1 MKINSLVI
9 VDQKNDSSQVILN
22 YCKEHF
28 SFNNIE
34 VFSACPHIE
43 ITDTIMLINSE
54 SLIAT
59 EDMIQIAQLIKKH
72 NTPIILFSDM
82 KEEYCGHIIDAIE
95 LGAIDVVPKKIFAE
109 KHISHSET
117 HVFDELIRSLQSGT
131 FRFDTTLFRLR
142 LSPYPIKTKKIF
154 HSDKKGIVVIGSDL
168 GGTSSI
174 LSLIPQ
180 LPSTYP
186 VPICII
192 SNGSS
197 KLLDILADR
206 LQINSSL
213 PVKRIGAEN
222 ETLLEPSTVYL
233 VPANRTP
240 ILDLWDDD
248 KVMMIVNNELPY
260 EILLK
265 HWIDQF
271 MISAAEIYGKDTIGI
286 LLGGLQEDG
295 LKGLEKI
302 KQVRGKS
309 IMQSEKSCCM
319 LNRFKIAVKKDCSK
333 NVVYIGDLAE
343 KLISL
348 G

>member
-1 MKINSLVI
+1 MKINNLII
-9 VDQKNDSSQVILN
+9 VDQKNDSSQTVVN

-28 SFNNIE
+28 SFKNIE
-34 VFSACPHIE
+34 VFSSCPHIE
-43 ITDTIMLINSE
+43 IIDTIILINSE
-54 SLIAT
+54 NLTAT

-72 NTPIILFSDM
+72 NTPVVLFSDM
-82 KEEYCGHIIDAIE
+82 EEQYCGHIIDAIE
-95 LGAIDVVPKKIFAE
+95 LGAIDVIPKKIFMGE
-109 KHISHSET
+109 HVSHSET
-117 HVFDELIRSLQSGT
+117 HVFDELIKSLQKGT

-142 LSPYPIKTKKIF
+142 LFPHSIETEKSFDSAKK
-154 HSDKKGIVVIGSDL
+154 SIVVIGSDL
-168 GGTSSI
+168 GGISSL

-180 LPSTYP
+180 LPATYP
-186 VPICII
+186 APVCII
-192 SNGSS
+192 SNGSA

-206 LQINSSL
+206 LQVNSSL
-213 PVKRIGAEN
+213 PVKRVGAES
-222 ETLLEPSTVYL
+222 ETLLEPGTVYL
-233 VPANRTP
+233 VSANQSP

-248 KVMMIVNNELPY
+248 KVMLFVNNKLPY

-271 MISAAEIYGKDTIGI
+271 MVSAAEIYGKDTIGV

-295 LKGLEKI
+295 VKGLEKI

-319 LNRFKIAVKKDCSK
+319 LNRFNIVVKKDCSK
-333 NVVYIGDLAE
+333 NAVYIGDLAE
-343 KLISL
+343 KLITL